1 MDGCK
6 EFFQKELDDS
16 GVLSLGQD
24 LEQIFIAQ
32 EIEARE
38 FASLDLQ
45 KVIHGLLASL
55 LLLVD
60 VIQGLL
66 EAFYASQSLQFWH
79 LLKRIHYRLEGAI

>member
-1 MDGCK
+1 M
-6 EFFQKELDDS
+6 ELDDS
-16 GVLSLGQD
+16 GVLGLGQD

-45 KVIHGLLASL
+45 KVIQGLLASL

-66 EAFYASQSLQFWH
+66 EAFHVCQSLQFRH